1 MMKFKLLSIIL
12 CVCLLASSLS
22 VFVNTID
29 IPVDV
34 SDLFGPGNSGND
46 SSSNNNN
53 DNQTENT
60 PGDDV
65 STDPSNVEITIVNK
79 TDGNKNNDD
88 KKEDKKEEVI
98 VYNSTFSD
106 VTEDKWF
113 YQYVTTLASKG
124 IVNGY
129 DDGSFKPQNNVTRAE
144 FIKLLVECMGYNQVA
159 SNSFEDIAK
168 KDWFYVYV
176 STALENGVINKDDY
190 GTNLNPNGIIT
201 RKEAARLLVKA
212 AQLETG
218 KYQTPYCDS
227 EDEFVVALYTICLMQ
242 GEIDASSGDRYF
254 KPDSGITRAETST
267 VFSRLL
273 EYNENPEKFVTEKM
287 AEYNIS
293 PLKVLMTDANS
304 FNNEIYGIGVSPM
317 SFYLY
322 SLDKNTDHN
331 QFSNS
336 FLTSYEAAFSHL
348 PEYFTFTDLVID
360 KVQTGDS
367 TDVTVRLESE
377 SCDFS
382 MQDLYDM
389 TLLSFIRGKEITE
402 SIFSFHEA
410 ALLSDIDKL
419 KIIYTYITQ
428 NVTYPTHD
436 NPDDMNYLAMSVFAN
451 NTGTCQAI
459 ASAFNILCRSAN
471 LDSCAISFNNHVFN
485 CVLIDGEYLFFD
497 PTYEITSRKYS
508 DSPIPDKS
516 MNYFALTHEK
526 MQNIH
531 GNFPLPIAFWCTL
544 E

>member
-1 MMKFKLLSIIL
+1 MRKFKLLPIIL
-12 CVCLLASSLS
+12 CVCLLVSSLS
-22 VFVNTID
+22 VFANAID
-29 IPVDV
+29 IEIDLG
-34 SDLFGPGNSGND
+34 DLFAPEDSGND
-46 SSSNNNN
+46 NNNN
-53 DNQTENT
+53 DDQTENT
-60 PGDDV
+60 PESDV
-65 STDPSNVEITIVNK
+65 SGDPSNVEITVVNK

-88 KKEDKKEEVI
+88 KKEDEKEEV
-98 VYNSTFSD
+98 VYNSSFND

-159 SNSFEDIAK
+159 STSFGDVAK

-176 STALENGVINKDDY
+176 STALENGVISKDDY
-190 GTNLNPNGIIT
+190 GTNLNPNGVIT
-201 RKEAARLLVKA
+201 RKEAAKLLVKA

-242 GEIDASSGDRYF
+242 GEVDASSGDRYF
-254 KPDSGITRAETST
+254 KPDTGITRAETST

-273 EYNENPEKFVTEKM
+273 EYNENPEKFVAEKM
-287 AEYNIS
+287 AEYNLS
-293 PLKVLMTDANS
+293 PLKVLMTDANN

-336 FLTSYEAAFSHL
+336 FLSSYQAAFSHL

-360 KVQTGDS
+360 KVQSGS
-367 TDVTVRLESE
+367 GTDVTVSLESE
-377 SCDFS
+377 SDDFS

-402 SIFSFHEA
+402 SLFSFDDA

-419 KIIYTYITQ
+419 KIIYTYITE
-428 NVTYPTHD
+428 NVTYPTHS
-436 NPDDMNYLAMSVFAN
+436 NPDDIYYLPMSVFAN

-459 ASAFNILCRSAN
+459 ASCFNILCRSAG
-471 LDSCAISFNNHVFN
+471 LDVCAISFNNHVFN
-485 CVLIDGEYLFFD
+485 CAIIDGEYLFFD
-497 PTYEITSRKYS
+497 CTHEITSRKYS

-526 MQNIH
+526 MENIH